1 MKKLTALF
9 GVSLIALLFLFAAD
23 DASAQT
29 KQRVRFAPGES
40 GANVSGSVKGYKYI
54 DYVVGA
60 RKGQMMSI
68 ILTGSP
74 SAEFAI
80 MMPDGGNLGMDAVQ
94 VRQWSG
100 ELPAS
105 GDYAIR
111 VLMPR
116 AQARRGQT
124 ASFKLSISIQ

>member
-1 MKKLTALF
+1 MNKLSAFF
-9 GVSLIALLFLFAAD
+9 GISILAFLFLFSIE
-23 DASAQT
+23 DAGAQT
-29 KQRVRFAPGES
+29 KQRVRFARGS
-40 GANVSGSVKGYKYI
+40 SSARVSGSVKGYKYI

-60 RKGQMMSI
+60 REGQTMTVE
-68 ILTGSP
+68 LTGSP

-94 VRQWSG
+94 IREWSG

-116 AQARRGQT
+116 AQARRGET
-124 ASFKLSISIQ
+124 INFRLSVSIQ